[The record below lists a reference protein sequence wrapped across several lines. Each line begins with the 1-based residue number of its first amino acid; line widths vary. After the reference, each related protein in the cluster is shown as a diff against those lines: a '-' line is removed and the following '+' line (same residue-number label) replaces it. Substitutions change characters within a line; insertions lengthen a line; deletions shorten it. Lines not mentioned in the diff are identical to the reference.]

1 MSTRA
6 LIFHFR
12 LGPAGARLAHSES
25 EAERVATRELSALR
39 YANVNVGLFCSLKG
53 LFCLYI
59 RPLLTRVRTSVHV
72 VAEMFPHCQAL
83 LLCTFCMST
92 FMNGIPDSRYG
103 SCLQNL
109 PFVREWKG
117 IRKGLSTVSRCT
129 SPVCSLSL
137 PILLSPLAL
146 DACL

>member
-59 RPLLTRVRTSVHV
+59 RPLLTRVRTSAPPPPPPPAQTPASLHGQSPRSVGRGGWGDV
-72 VAEMFPHCQAL
+72 EE
-83 LLCTFCMST
+83 TR
-92 FMNGIPDSRYG
+92 RYG
-103 SCLQNL
+103 GRATSAHTT
-109 PFVREWKG
+109 G
-117 IRKGLSTVSRCT
+117 IYLKTT
-129 SPVCSLSL
+129 
-137 PILLSPLAL
+137 
-146 DACL
+146 